1 MKRAIF
7 GYVKVVEYGTVEV
20 IVPEN
25 ASDKEVEQAILDAE
39 DRGCTVWGE
48 RTVTVHEWEEN
59 CHYPNPEELE
69 D

>member
-1 MKRAIF
+1 MKRAII

-48 RTVTVHEWEEN
+48 RTVSVHEWEEN
-59 CHYPNPEELE
+59 PTYPVREELN